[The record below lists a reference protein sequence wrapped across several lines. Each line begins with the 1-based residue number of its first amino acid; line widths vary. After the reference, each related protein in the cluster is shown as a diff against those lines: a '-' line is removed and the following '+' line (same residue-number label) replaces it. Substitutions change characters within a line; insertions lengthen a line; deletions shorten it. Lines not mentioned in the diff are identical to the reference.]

1 VNSNKEMLMH
11 TILITLFLVLSS
23 GQPAKEPLGTLA
35 VQEVAVAGSEVKLTL
50 TPDSAK
56 SLATITRAHVGDK
69 VAIFVGGAVQST
81 PVIRDP
87 IVNGKVSV
95 TLRTPDDA
103 AALARSLK

>member
-1 VNSNKEMLMH
+1 MLMH

-23 GQPAKEPLGTLA
+23 GQPAKEPLGTLT
-35 VQEVAVAGSEVKLTL
+35 VQDVAVAGSEVKLTL

-69 VAIFVGGAVQST
+69 VAIVVGGAVQST
-81 PVIRDP
+81 PVVRGP
-87 IVNGKVSV
+87 IVNGKVSI
-95 TLRTPDDA
+95 TLRSPDDA